1 MKLLNQ
7 DYLGSGQYQI
17 NYQNFV
23 KICVK
28 SQKREK
34 LQEFKIDA
42 PSKPLELKND
52 SDLD

>member
-28 SQKREK
+28 SQKSEK
-34 LQEFKIDA
+34 LQEFKINA
-42 PSKPLELKND
+42 PSKPLDLKND